1 MPAMIAHYLF
11 AQRVFSKLKKAGVT
25 PEAPAM
31 AAVGAQGPDIFFF
44 HRVLPWEPG
53 TSFAKQGSLLHK
65 ISPAKL
71 FEAFRAGIN
80 RASAEDRA
88 AMTGYVQGFFCHY
101 ALDRAVHPFVYYWQ
115 EELRREQ
122 PGYGATAHQYHFRIE
137 SALDTITLRRE
148 TGRLV
153 RDFKLASV
161 IPAES
166 AGGWPALGRLYQPVF
181 ARLLGRPE
189 ATAAQIALAPKD
201 MRHAVSLMTDRTQVK
216 RRLLLTPVE
225 KLARKGAFATSLMRP
240 ADTGDWDYANESH
253 ARWVNPFDEAYESTD
268 SFFELYDLAACEA
281 TDMILAFLD
290 ALPDGASMADITQDR
305 GFASDLPG
313 VYEVRL

>member
-122 PGYGATAHQYHFRIE
+122 PGYGSTAHQYHFRIE

-181 ARLLGRPE
+181 ARLLGRHRLPWLRRIC
-189 ATAAQIALAPKD
+189 A
-201 MRHAVSLMTDRTQVK
+201 MRFR
-216 RRLLLTPVE
+216 
-225 KLARKGAFATSLMRP
+225 
-240 ADTGDWDYANESH
+240 
-253 ARWVNPFDEAYESTD
+253 
-268 SFFELYDLAACEA
+268 
-281 TDMILAFLD
+281 
-290 ALPDGASMADITQDR
+290 
-305 GFASDLPG
+305 
-313 VYEVRL
+313 

>member
-115 EELRREQ
+115 EELR
-122 PGYGATAHQYHFRIE
+122 
-137 SALDTITLRRE
+137 
-148 TGRLV
+148 
-153 RDFKLASV
+153 
-161 IPAES
+161 
-166 AGGWPALGRLYQPVF
+166 
-181 ARLLGRPE
+181 
-189 ATAAQIALAPKD
+189 
-201 MRHAVSLMTDRTQVK
+201 
-216 RRLLLTPVE
+216 
-225 KLARKGAFATSLMRP
+225 
-240 ADTGDWDYANESH
+240 
-253 ARWVNPFDEAYESTD
+253 
-268 SFFELYDLAACEA
+268 
-281 TDMILAFLD
+281 
-290 ALPDGASMADITQDR
+290 
-305 GFASDLPG
+305 
-313 VYEVRL
+313 